1 MNRLIVLTIVIIC
14 TISAYSQ
21 NEDGVRNVD
30 FLHENPPFSAFHTGV
45 PIIRSIPPLSM
56 SMPLDVLLGYIAMD
70 SLGRFYNDSAFRAV
84 RGKSLY
90 TEFEEL
96 KPSNDTLHTFWKYWY
111 QMMDFDPIRF
121 QQYLNEQYLTQNNKY
136 SFRFTY
142 DVAYLLGKSHKLN
155 HPLRRRIAATLIPDF
170 ILKVQVVGIDSM
182 KAPIDSYGDVNK
194 YKFYDIKCIV
204 LDTLKGK
211 IIPQDCESNNLI
223 KNKTE
228 QTVTNNCYFHFV
240 ISTNSYPQTRLSS
253 HSVIYFPKIDS
264 LIFDTEK
271 AIMRVHNGQELII
284 FVNCINSLYTKTEDY
299 FQIYSSP
306 EASNGVLPIVN
317 GMISDVN
324 KIWSDSTWIPYETW
338 KERYNEVVDII
349 MNKKY

>member
-1 MNRLIVLTIVIIC
+1 MYFLFVMSVFVI
-14 TISAYSQ
+14 SSVSLFSQ
-21 NEDGVRNVD
+21 NEDGVRNLD

-45 PIIRSIPPLSM
+45 PIIRSIPPLSI
-56 SMPLDVLLGYIAMD
+56 SMPLDVLIGYIAMD

-90 TEFEEL
+90 RELEEL

-121 QQYLNEQYLTQNNKY
+121 QQYLIEQYLTQNNKY

-155 HPLRRRIAATLIPDF
+155 HPLRKRIAAALIPDF

-182 KAPIDSYGDVNK
+182 KAPINSYGDTST

-204 LDTLKGK
+204 LDTIKGK
-211 IIPQDCESNNLI
+211 VIPKESISNDLNQ
-223 KNKTE
+223 KKTE
-228 QTVTNNCYFHFV
+228 QTKNNTGYFHFV

-271 AIMRVHNGQELII
+271 EIMRVHNGQELII
-284 FVNCINSLYTKTEDY
+284 FVNCINSHYTKTEDY
-299 FQIYSSP
+299 FQIYTSL

-317 GMISDVN
+317 GLISDVN
-324 KIWSDSTWIPYETW
+324 KVWSDSTWIPYNIF
-338 KERYNEVVDII
+338 KERYNEAVEII
-349 MNKKY
+349 MNKDY